1 MIADITAQFGEEPV
15 RVITIDTLNRS
26 LRASKSKDE
35 DMAAY
40 LRAAILLAEKFQCLI
55 IIIHHC
61 GHNQDRPRG
70 HSSLLGNTD
79 VSIEIKKDAD
89 GAVCSTVE
97 EMRDGPSGAQ
107 TRSRLEVVD
116 VIFDDD
122 GNPITS
128 CVIVE
133 TGPSNNGHASNSNSK
148 AKKAAGV
155 SPKGLVFYN
164 ALINAAA
171 TPGIGVDH
179 YEAGNRGAITQ
190 DQWIAEPLRRVCLEP
205 ADANDKKAQHRRRAL
220 VSKYRLELVAAKWVT
235 CNGEIIWSTRE
246 ASGWTETELG
256 GALKCG

>member
-1 MIADITAQFGEEPV
+1 
-15 RVITIDTLNRS
+15 
-26 LRASKSKDE
+26 
-35 DMAAY
+35 MAAY

-148 AKKAAGV
+148 AKKAAVV

-179 YEAGNRGAITQ
+179 YEAGNREQLPRINGSPNSSGA
-190 DQWIAEPLRRVCLEP
+190 AVSSPLTP
-205 ADANDKKAQHRRRAL
+205 TTKKPNTAGAPWCRNI
-220 VSKYRLELVAAKWVT
+220 VSSWSRQ
-235 CNGEIIWSTRE
+235 NG
-246 ASGWTETELG
+246 
-256 GALKCG
+256 